1 MFKAYQDTM
10 SNIRLYYPD
19 TIVENST
26 NLLSKEHTHYLVNV
40 IRLKRGSNV
49 YFFNKNGE
57 WLSEIVFL
65 NRDRVEVKFLN
76 KVKESSKSTNVE
88 LAICLVKKTSME
100 IILQKTTEL
109 GIAKIIPIISE
120 RTEVKDL
127 NIERAKKIVVE
138 ATEQSNQLNV
148 PDIEEPQKL
157 KDFINSL
164 DSNTS
169 LFFADINTKK
179 KIDNKIIEKSKKISL
194 LVGPEGDFS
203 PNEREMILAK
213 DNAISFSISKNILR
227 TETATISALSLINYS
242 LNL

>member
-1 MFKAYQDTM
+1 M
-10 SNIRLYYPD
+10 SNIRLYYSGA
-19 TIVENST
+19 IVENST
-26 NLLSKEHTHYLVNV
+26 NLLSKEHTHYLTNV
-40 IRLKRGSNV
+40 MRLKRGSNV
-49 YFFNKNGE
+49 NLFNKDGE

-65 NRDRVEVKFLN
+65 DRDRVEVKFLN
-76 KVKESSKSTNVE
+76 KIKESSKSTNVE

-100 IILQKTTEL
+100 IILQKATEL

-127 NIERAKKIVVE
+127 NIERARKIVVE

-169 LFFADINTKK
+169 LFFADINTEK

-194 LVGPEGDFS
+194 LIGPEGDFS

-227 TETATISALSLINYS
+227 TETAAISALSLINYS

>member
-1 MFKAYQDTM
+1 M
-10 SNIRLYYPD
+10 SNIRLYYPGA
-19 TIVENST
+19 IVENST
-26 NLLSKEHTHYLVNV
+26 NLLSKEHTHYLTNV
-40 IRLKRGSNV
+40 MRLKRGSNV
-49 YFFNKNGE
+49 NLFNKDGE

-65 NRDRVEVKFLN
+65 DRDRVEVKFLN
-76 KVKESSKSTNVE
+76 KIKESSKSTNVE

-100 IILQKTTEL
+100 IILQKATEL

-164 DSNTS
+164 DGNTN
-169 LFFADINTKK
+169 LFFADINTEK
-179 KIDNKIIEKSKKISL
+179 KIDNKIIGKLKKISL

-213 DNAISFSISKNILR
+213 DNVISFSISKNILR
-227 TETATISALSLINYS
+227 TETAAISALSLINYS

>member
-1 MFKAYQDTM
+1 M
-10 SNIRLYYPD
+10 SNIRLYYPG

-26 NLLSKEHTHYLVNV
+26 NLLSKEHTHYLTNV
-40 IRLKRGSNV
+40 MRLKRGSNV
-49 YFFNKNGE
+49 NLFNKDGE

-65 NRDRVEVKFLN
+65 DRDRVEVKSLN
-76 KVKESSKSTNVE
+76 KIKESSKSTNVE

-100 IILQKTTEL
+100 IILQKATEL

-169 LFFADINTKK
+169 LFFADINTEK

-194 LVGPEGDFS
+194 LIGPEGDFS

-213 DNAISFSISKNILR
+213 DNAISFSISRNILR
-227 TETATISALSLINYS
+227 TETAVISALSLINYS

>member
-1 MFKAYQDTM
+1 M
-10 SNIRLYYPD
+10 SNIRLYYPG

-26 NLLSKEHTHYLVNV
+26 NLLSKEHTHYLTNV
-40 IRLKRGSNV
+40 MRLKRGSNV
-49 YFFNKNGE
+49 NLFNKDGE

-65 NRDRVEVKFLN
+65 DRDRVEVKFLN
-76 KVKESSKSTNVE
+76 KIKESSKSTNVE

-100 IILQKTTEL
+100 IILQKATEL

-127 NIERAKKIVVE
+127 NIERARKIVVE

-169 LFFADINTKK
+169 LFFADINTEK
-179 KIDNKIIEKSKKISL
+179 KIDNKIIEKSKKISVL
-194 LVGPEGDFS
+194 IGPEGDFS

-213 DNAISFSISKNILR
+213 DNAISFSISRNILR
-227 TETATISALSLINYS
+227 TETAVISALSLINYS

>member
-1 MFKAYQDTM
+1 M
-10 SNIRLYYPD
+10 SNIRLYYPGA
-19 TIVENST
+19 IVENST
-26 NLLSKEHTHYLVNV
+26 NLLSKEHTHYLTNV
-40 IRLKRGSNV
+40 MRLKRGSNV
-49 YFFNKNGE
+49 NLFNKDGE

-65 NRDRVEVKFLN
+65 DRDRVEVKFLN
-76 KVKESSKSTNVE
+76 KTKESSKSTKVE

-100 IILQKTTEL
+100 IILQKATEL

-203 PNEREMILAK
+203 PIEREMILAK

>member
-1 MFKAYQDTM
+1 M
-10 SNIRLYYPD
+10 SNIRLYYPG

-26 NLLSKEHTHYLVNV
+26 NLLSKEHTHYLTNV
-40 IRLKRGSNV
+40 MRLKRGSNV
-49 YFFNKNGE
+49 NLFNKDGE

-65 NRDRVEVKFLN
+65 DRDRVEVKSLN
-76 KVKESSKSTNVE
+76 KIKESSKSTNVE

-100 IILQKTTEL
+100 IILQKATEL

-127 NIERAKKIVVE
+127 NIERARKIVVE

-169 LFFADINTKK
+169 LFFADINTEK

-194 LVGPEGDFS
+194 LIGPEGDFS

-213 DNAISFSISKNILR
+213 DNAISFSISRNILR
-227 TETATISALSLINYS
+227 TETAVISALSLINYS

>member
-1 MFKAYQDTM
+1 M
-10 SNIRLYYPD
+10 SSIRLYYPG

-26 NLLSKEHTHYLVNV
+26 NLLSKEHTHYLTNV
-40 IRLKRGSNV
+40 MRLKRGSNV
-49 YFFNKNGE
+49 NLFNKDGE

-65 NRDRVEVKFLN
+65 DRDRVEVKFLN
-76 KVKESSKSTNVE
+76 KIKESSKSTNVE

-100 IILQKTTEL
+100 IILQKATEL

-127 NIERAKKIVVE
+127 NIERARKIVVE

-169 LFFADINTKK
+169 LFFADINTEK
-179 KIDNKIIEKSKKISL
+179 KIDNKIIEKSKKISVL
-194 LVGPEGDFS
+194 IGPEGDFS
-203 PNEREMILAK
+203 PTEREMILAK
-213 DNAISFSISKNILR
+213 DNVISFSLSKNILR
-227 TETATISALSLINYS
+227 TETAVISALSLINYS

>member
-1 MFKAYQDTM
+1 M
-10 SNIRLYYPD
+10 SNIRLYYPGI
-19 TIVENST
+19 IVENST
-26 NLLSKEHTHYLVNV
+26 NLLSKEHTHYLTNV
-40 IRLKRGSNV
+40 MRLKRGSNV
-49 YFFNKNGE
+49 NLFNKDGE

-65 NRDRVEVKFLN
+65 DRDRVEVKFLN
-76 KVKESSKSTNVE
+76 KIKESSKSTNVE

-100 IILQKTTEL
+100 IILQKATEL

-138 ATEQSNQLNV
+138 STEQSNQLNV

-164 DSNTS
+164 ESNTS
-169 LFFADINTKK
+169 LFFADINTEK

-194 LVGPEGDFS
+194 LIGPEGDFS

-213 DNAISFSISKNILR
+213 DNAISFSISRNILR
-227 TETATISALSLINYS
+227 TETAVISALSLINYS

>member
-1 MFKAYQDTM
+1 M
-10 SNIRLYYPD
+10 SNIRLYYPGA
-19 TIVENST
+19 IVENSI
-26 NLLSKEHTHYLVNV
+26 NLLSKEHTHYLTNV
-40 IRLKRGSNV
+40 MRLKRGSNV
-49 YFFNKNGE
+49 NLFNKDGE

-65 NRDRVEVKFLN
+65 DRDRVEVKSLN
-76 KVKESSKSTNVE
+76 KIKESSKSTNVE

-100 IILQKTTEL
+100 IILQKATEL

-127 NIERAKKIVVE
+127 NIERARKIVVE

-169 LFFADINTKK
+169 LFFADINTEK

-194 LVGPEGDFS
+194 LIGPEGDFS

-213 DNAISFSISKNILR
+213 DNAISFSISRNILR
-227 TETATISALSLINYS
+227 TETAVISALSLINYS

>member
-1 MFKAYQDTM
+1 M
-10 SNIRLYYPD
+10 SNIRLYYPGA
-19 TIVENST
+19 IVENSI
-26 NLLSKEHTHYLVNV
+26 NLLSKEHTHYLTNV
-40 IRLKRGSNV
+40 MRLKRGSNV
-49 YFFNKNGE
+49 NLFNKDGE

-65 NRDRVEVKFLN
+65 DRDRVEVKFLN
-76 KVKESSKSTNVE
+76 KIKESLKSTNVE

-100 IILQKTTEL
+100 IILQKATEL

-127 NIERAKKIVVE
+127 NLERAKKIVIE

-148 PDIEEPQKL
+148 PDIQEPQKL

-169 LFFADINTKK
+169 LFFADINTEK
-179 KIDNKIIEKSKKISL
+179 KIDNKIIEKSKKISVL
-194 LVGPEGDFS
+194 IGPEGDFS
-203 PNEREMILAK
+203 PTEREMILAK
-213 DNAISFSISKNILR
+213 DNVISFSLSKNILR
-227 TETATISALSLINYS
+227 TETAAISALSLINYS

>member
-1 MFKAYQDTM
+1 M

-26 NLLSKEHTHYLVNV
+26 NLLSKEHTHYLTNV
-40 IRLKRGSNV
+40 MRLKRGSNV
-49 YFFNKNGE
+49 NLFNKDGE

-65 NRDRVEVKFLN
+65 DRDRVEVKLLN
-76 KVKESSKSTNVE
+76 KIKESLKSTNVE

-100 IILQKTTEL
+100 IILQKATEL

-127 NIERAKKIVVE
+127 NIERARKIVVE

-164 DSNTS
+164 DSNTN
-169 LFFADINTKK
+169 LFFADINTEK
-179 KIDNKIIEKSKKISL
+179 KIGNKIIEKSKKISL
-194 LVGPEGDFS
+194 LIGPEGDFS

-213 DNAISFSISKNILR
+213 DNAISFSISRNILR
-227 TETATISALSLINYS
+227 TETAVISALSLINYS

>member
-1 MFKAYQDTM
+1 M
-10 SNIRLYYPD
+10 SNIRLYYPGA
-19 TIVENST
+19 IVKNSI
-26 NLLSKEHTHYLVNV
+26 NLLSKEHTHYLTNV
-40 IRLKRGSNV
+40 MRLKRGSNV
-49 YFFNKNGE
+49 NLFNKDGE

-65 NRDRVEVKFLN
+65 DRDRVEVKFLN
-76 KVKESSKSTNVE
+76 KIKESLKSTNVE

-100 IILQKTTEL
+100 IILQKATEL

-127 NIERAKKIVVE
+127 NLERAKKIVVE

-169 LFFADINTKK
+169 LFFADINTEK
-179 KIDNKIIEKSKKISL
+179 KIDNKIIEKSKKISVL
-194 LVGPEGDFS
+194 IGPEGDFS
-203 PNEREMILAK
+203 PNERKMILAK

-227 TETATISALSLINYS
+227 TETAAISALSLINYS

>member
-1 MFKAYQDTM
+1 M
-10 SNIRLYYPD
+10 SNIRLYYPGA
-19 TIVENST
+19 IVENST
-26 NLLSKEHTHYLVNV
+26 NLLSKEHTHYLTNV
-40 IRLKRGSNV
+40 MRLKRGSNV
-49 YFFNKNGE
+49 NLFNKDGE

-65 NRDRVEVKFLN
+65 DRDRVEVKFLN
-76 KVKESSKSTNVE
+76 KIKESLKSTNVE

-100 IILQKTTEL
+100 IILQKATEL

-127 NIERAKKIVVE
+127 NIERARKIVVE

-148 PDIEEPQKL
+148 PDIQEPQKL

-164 DSNTS
+164 DSNAS

-179 KIDNKIIEKSKKISL
+179 KIDNKIIEKSKKISVL
-194 LVGPEGDFS
+194 IGPEGDFS
-203 PNEREMILAK
+203 PNEREIILAK
-213 DNAISFSISKNILR
+213 DNVISFSLSKNILR

>member
-1 MFKAYQDTM
+1 M
-10 SNIRLYYPD
+10 SNIRLYYPGV
-19 TIVENST
+19 IVENST
-26 NLLSKEHTHYLVNV
+26 HLLSKEHTHYLTNV
-40 IRLKRGSNV
+40 MRLKRGSNV
-49 YFFNKNGE
+49 NLFNKDGE

-65 NRDRVEVKFLN
+65 DRDRVEVKFLN
-76 KVKESSKSTNVE
+76 KIKESSKSTNVE

-100 IILQKTTEL
+100 IILQKATEL

-127 NIERAKKIVVE
+127 NIERARKIVVE

-169 LFFADINTKK
+169 LFFADINTEK
-179 KIDNKIIEKSKKISL
+179 KIDNKIIKKSKKISL
-194 LVGPEGDFS
+194 LIGPEGDFS

-213 DNAISFSISKNILR
+213 DNAISFSISRNILR
-227 TETATISALSLINYS
+227 TETAVISALSLINYS